1 AFAAGYQPLDDAGL
15 DGPAGREALVVS
27 QPLCRQ
33 GEGLCADNRRD
44 RYFDPFVTGPFV
56 TAALVPM
63 DRPPRQAKR
72 LCRLLPRA
80 DLGLAEVTV
89 AIGGGTQ
96 NRDLPGLGAMALAA
110 AGPFENLRP
119 FVFGDHALELQHQLI
134 FGRVGM
140 RRLQE
145 DRLDSVTSEL
155 FGQQYLIGIFST
167 QAIG

>member
-1 AFAAGYQPLDDAGL
+1 MEQPGNRADAQAAH
-15 DGPAGREALVVS
+15 RILVVD
-27 QPLCRQ
+27 QPHDFAFGGIDLVACR
-33 GEGLCADNRRD
+33 GLVGFAD
-44 RYFDPFVTGPFV
+44 
-56 TAALVPM
+56 
-63 DRPPRQAKR
+63 
-72 LCRLLPRA
+72 
-80 DLGLAEVTV
+80 VTV
-89 AIGGGTQ
+89 AIGCGTQ

>member
-1 AFAAGYQPLDDAGL
+1 
-15 DGPAGREALVVS
+15 
-27 QPLCRQ
+27 
-33 GEGLCADNRRD
+33 
-44 RYFDPFVTGPFV
+44 
-56 TAALVPM
+56 
-63 DRPPRQAKR
+63 
-72 LCRLLPRA
+72 
-80 DLGLAEVTV
+80 
-89 AIGGGTQ
+89 
-96 NRDLPGLGAMALAA
+96 LPGLGAMALAA

>member
-1 AFAAGYQPLDDAGL
+1 VEQPGNRADAQAAHRILVVDQPHDFGFSGIDLVACRCLAGL
-15 DGPAGREALVVS
+15 ADVS
-27 QPLCRQ
+27 
-33 GEGLCADNRRD
+33 
-44 RYFDPFVTGPFV
+44 
-56 TAALVPM
+56 
-63 DRPPRQAKR
+63 
-72 LCRLLPRA
+72 
-80 DLGLAEVTV
+80 V
-89 AIGGGTQ
+89 AIGCTTQ
-96 NRDLPGLGAMALAA
+96 HRDFPGLGAMALAA